1 MPRRGERKKRGS
13 GGQKVPFAEEAAF
26 FTEQNLNVLALDEA
40 LTQLARI
47 ACDWYQQSDELFTN
61 EQTRLHPNYA
71 RLVKEKLAA
80 CRRAVKGQ

>member
-61 EQTRLHPNYA
+61 EQTHLHPDYA

-80 CRRAVKGQ
+80 YRRAVKGQ